1 MGFSHNRGRS
11 MPLHREIVEPGI
23 VHVPE
28 NRRLFPRMTV
38 EDNFRM
44 GGFVPQAMGPGWV
57 QICTSMCRCSLDV
70 PSLKP

>member
-44 GGFVPQAMGPGWV
+44 GGFVPTSKQQLLREPVTPAML
-57 QICTSMCRCSLDV
+57 R
-70 PSLKP
+70 